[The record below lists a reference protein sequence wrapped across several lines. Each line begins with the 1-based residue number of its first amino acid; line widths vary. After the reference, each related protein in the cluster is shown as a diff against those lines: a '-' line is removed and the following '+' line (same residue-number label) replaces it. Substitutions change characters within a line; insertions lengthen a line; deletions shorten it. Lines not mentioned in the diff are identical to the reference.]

1 MRRFAKGD
9 RIGDTQAAMST
20 PEIIRIAIALFVGIY
35 WLYAATIGWE
45 RYMSLNP
52 RWIRRRWLAA
62 AVAVVALAVGINWLI
77 QAIGT
82 P

>member
-1 MRRFAKGD
+1 MPTD
-9 RIGDTQAAMST
+9 Q
-20 PEIIRIAIALFVGIY
+20 IIPIIIAFLVGIY

-62 AVAVVALAVGINWLI
+62 VVALVALAVGINWLI
-77 QAIGT
+77 QLIGT
-82 P
+82 PLQ